1 VVIGADTGTR
11 TRFDQDI
18 MAMCHIFA
26 DRTGG
31 QTDTIFMVFDFLRA
45 TDTHEAF
52 LSFICGRSRFV
63 SDTEIQALMPQNV
76 LAK

>member
-1 VVIGADTGTR
+1 
-11 TRFDQDI
+11 
-18 MAMCHIFA
+18 MAMRHIFA

-52 LSFICGRSRFV
+52 LSLIRSLNCLV
-63 SDTEIQALMPQNV
+63 SDMGIQTFSAQNV